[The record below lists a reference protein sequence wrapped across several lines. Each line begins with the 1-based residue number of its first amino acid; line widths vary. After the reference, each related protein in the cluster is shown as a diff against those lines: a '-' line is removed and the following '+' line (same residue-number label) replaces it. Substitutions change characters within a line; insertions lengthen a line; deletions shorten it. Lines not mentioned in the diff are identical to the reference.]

1 MKILTFPNN
10 KLTRVSLDYD
20 LDDKIQREELVSSI
34 KKMADTMY
42 GSNGIGLAAPQVGI
56 NKRMFIIDVEQN
68 VEKDKDGE
76 VISVKPGRLLVFIN
90 PKIIDKQGEIRYE
103 EGCLSVP
110 GVYEEVVRAKNI
122 TVEFYDENF
131 QKKQISTDGLLA
143 IAIQHEN
150 DHLDGMLF
158 IDRLPPVKRTI
169 VKKRIL
175 KGKNL

>member
-158 IDRLPPVKRTI
+158 IDRLPPVKR
-169 VKKRIL
+169 
-175 KGKNL
+175 NDS

>member
-10 KLTRVSLDYD
+10 KLIKTSLDYN
-20 LDDKIQREELVSSI
+20 LDDKNQREEVLSLI
-34 KKMADTMY
+34 KKMVTTMY
-42 GSNGIGLAAPQVGI
+42 SSNGIGLAAPQVGV

-68 VEKDKDGE
+68 VEKDKEGE
-76 VISVKPGRLLVFIN
+76 IVSVKPGRLLVFIN
-90 PKIIDKQGEIRYE
+90 PRIIDKQGETKYE

-110 GVYEEVVRAKNI
+110 GVYEEVVRSKKV
-122 TVEFYDENF
+122 TVEFYDGNF
-131 QKKQISTDGLLA
+131 QKNQISADGLLA

-150 DHLDGMLF
+150 DHLDGILF
-158 IDRLPPVKRTI
+158 IDRLPTVKRTM